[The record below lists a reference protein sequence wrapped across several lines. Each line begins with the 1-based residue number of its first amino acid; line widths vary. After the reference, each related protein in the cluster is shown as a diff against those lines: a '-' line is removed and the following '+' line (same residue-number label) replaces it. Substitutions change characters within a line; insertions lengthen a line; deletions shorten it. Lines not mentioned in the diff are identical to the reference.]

1 MIAIANG
8 SAPPLKAKLQRKRTL
23 RLIIT
28 QQGLDLTMYAKILI
42 VNQYITYHDT
52 CIMSCL
58 CIYRKNIVLHKLH
71 KLFFVTEN

>member
-8 SAPPLKAKLQRKRTL
+8 SVFRTEGMCAYLKAKLQRKRAL

-42 VNQYITYHDT
+42 VTQYITNHDT
-52 CIMSCL
+52 CMMSCTMHL
-58 CIYRKNIVLHKLH
+58 S
-71 KLFFVTEN
+71 